1 VDAVCKTKENISA
14 RLSLRFNRRL
24 RCAPRYLSAQL
35 CPFSSALKYPPQ
47 KNTNNYSNSKKT
59 KQITPYVLPPKKS
72 SKTTTE
78 KAAQRGIFFL

>member
-35 CPFSSALKYPPQ
+35 CPFSSAIPP
-47 KNTNNYSNSKKT
+47 KKTNNYSNSKKNKT
-59 KQITPYVLPPKKS
+59 NNTICTTAKKIKQNNN
-72 SKTTTE
+72 
-78 KAAQRGIFFL
+78 

>member
-35 CPFSSALKYPPQ
+35 CPFSSAIPP
-47 KNTNNYSNSKKT
+47 KKTNNYSNSKKR

>member
-35 CPFSSALKYPPQ
+35 CPFSSAIPPKKQ
-47 KNTNNYSNSKKT
+47 IIIQILKKT

>member
-35 CPFSSALKYPPQ
+35 CPFSSYPP
-47 KNTNNYSNSKKT
+47 KKTNNYSNSKKI

>member
-1 VDAVCKTKENISA
+1 VDAVCKTKENIGA

-35 CPFSSALKYPPQ
+35 CPFSSAIPPQ
-47 KNTNNYSNSKKT
+47 KKQIIIQILKKT
-59 KQITPYVLPPKKS
+59 KQITPYVLPPKIS